1 MAGYVPAMEDLPFQL
16 LHSIYPRH
24 DTLVEVESV
33 GWALKS
39 LKINPDCWGAMVVM
53 AGYYRLGWGF
63 SSNIKLAKEWEDKAI
78 RLGGAKAAIHLAFF
92 NWPKNEVVYD
102 PHRTLYFLKKA
113 SEDNDSLAQALLGQ
127 YYAGSDLFKFNPI
140 PLNPDQS
147 RYWLEKAFQAG
158 EGGGAFWLGKL
169 YYHGSGG
176 YPRDLVE
183 AKSWFERIPRLY
195 ARAKFLLATL
205 YWSGVPGAPPDQA
218 KAMALFQQAAEEK
231 SARAQ
236 FAMGQLHRGGYL
248 GGKPD
253 MTQAYLWYRKAAR
266 NAYPPAMTM
275 QGLMS
280 LKGDGILADPKGA
293 VSLLQAAAAEG
304 EENALYWL
312 GVMSQVGLGV
322 DKSLSRAR
330 TWFLRGA
337 EAGEARS
344 MVKLSLD
351 LFAGKGGA
359 QELPL
364 AYHWAKKAAQ
374 SGLPQGLCWAGT
386 LLYFGVGTPP
396 DPEQARVWLRQG
408 SAAGM
413 EPCTRVLTAA
423 SPKTPGDTG
432 IRPPLV
438 EAVAADLSKA
448 MDGEMDHPYLPISSH
463 LEVLPK

>member
-1 MAGYVPAMEDLPFQL
+1 MEYLVFYLFSTIYPNHDFLLEVEVIGWAQKTLAVKADSWEIMMDMAVFHHHGWGVSRNERLAKMWEESALRVGGAQAAFFLSTSHARDGVLDHDPDKL
-16 LHSIYPRH
+16 LHLLTYAAEGNY
-24 DTLVEVESV
+24 LVAQVFL
-33 GWALKS
+33 GKYF
-39 LKINPDCWGAMVVM
+39 
-53 AGYYRLGWGF
+53 AG
-63 SSNIKLAKEWEDKAI
+63 K
-78 RLGGAKAAIHLAFF
+78 
-92 NWPKNEVVYD
+92 
-102 PHRTLYFLKKA
+102 
-113 SEDNDSLAQALLGQ
+113 
-127 YYAGSDLFKFNPI
+127 LFKKDPI

-183 AKSWFERIPRLY
+183 AKSWFERIPRLHGGK
-195 ARAKFLLATL
+195 KFLLATL

-448 MDGEMDHPYLPISSH
+448 MDGEMDHPYLPTSSH